1 MISRLTNKTRAWNK
15 ISNNRLNQILNQ
27 TKLKTMLKFCL
38 CSSQGKSSPCPS
50 GSPFVPST
58 SSSPVIPS
66 TSSSSEASATSE
78 GVGSG
83 HRQHCVF
90 CLRCGLDPLT
100 PRTFLWWSLHPLTP
114 LTTIPVTDD
123 MTLLDLSQTPT
134 PVTPQHLCHRT
145 WNVDHKYSLSQENHV
160 DNQILI

>member
-27 TKLKTMLKFCL
+27 AKLKTMLKFCL

-58 SSSPVIPS
+58 SSS
-66 TSSSSEASATSE
+66 SEASATSE

-83 HRQHCVF
+83 HHQRRVF
-90 CLRCGLDPLT
+90 CLGGGSAPGHLGLSSGGLSPPSHTASTNPPKLAIGECGQYAT
-100 PRTFLWWSLHPLTP
+100 SLLRSVFRNEFVK
-114 LTTIPVTDD
+114 I
-123 MTLLDLSQTPT
+123 
-134 PVTPQHLCHRT
+134 
-145 WNVDHKYSLSQENHV
+145 
-160 DNQILI
+160 

>member
-15 ISNNRLNQILNQ
+15 ISNNRLSQILNQ

-58 SSSPVIPS
+58 SSSHVIPS

-83 HRQHCVF
+83 HRQRRVF

-114 LTTIPVTDD
+114 LTTNRA
-123 MTLLDLSQTPT
+123 QTCNWGGCGQYAT
-134 PVTPQHLCHRT
+134 
-145 WNVDHKYSLSQENHV
+145 SLKKCWLKKCWLKQTNNKTV
-160 DNQILI
+160 FCRNLG

>member
-58 SSSPVIPS
+58 SSSHVIPS

-83 HRQHCVF
+83 HRQRRVF

-114 LTTIPVTDD
+114 LTTNRAQ
-123 MTLLDLSQTPT
+123 TLLRSVSHRFADIRMRCVSFHNCVQKQT
-134 PVTPQHLCHRT
+134 R
-145 WNVDHKYSLSQENHV
+145 
-160 DNQILI
+160 